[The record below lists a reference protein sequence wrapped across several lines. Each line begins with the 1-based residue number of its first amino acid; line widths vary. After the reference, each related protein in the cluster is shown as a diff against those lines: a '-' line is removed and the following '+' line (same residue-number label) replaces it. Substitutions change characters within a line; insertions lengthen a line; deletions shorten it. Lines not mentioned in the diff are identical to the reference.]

1 MSKDSE
7 NWNHPTRT
15 GRYHEF
21 SPEEIAREKERFANT
36 GGLVHRLPEQ
46 KVPVNK
52 MVTPREFKNYS
63 GLEMVGYVDGD

>member
-52 MVTPREFKNYS
+52 MVTPRDPRSYLAYER
-63 GLEMVGYVDGD
+63 VGWIEWE